1 MKTNRFIN
9 TGILPL
15 GVIVLSMI
23 FNGGR
28 NLHAQDKGK
37 KQGQPDVK
45 IDVKREFDKNGN
57 ISRYDSSYSFS
68 RSYDGSMNMDSLLES
83 LRNNFNI
90 SPFGEGDV
98 FNMPYRNHPFLHAFP
113 DQDQILPYI
122 ENDSLYQYIDPH
134 DSIYS
139 LKKPHHFF
147 YSPNF
152 SEPFNDSIF
161 DRFFNDPMS
170 GQDPFQWQDFD
181 FFRFF
186 PSDSA
191 FNFDHSFDMR
201 GMLENHRRMMEE
213 LHQFFEFDL
222 PRYPVPYD
230 SIPRNPSQQ
239 RYHRH
244 SRAMPESQEI

>member
-1 MKTNRFIN
+1 MKTNRFIR

-15 GVIVLSMI
+15 GVIVLSMF
-23 FNGGR
+23 FNVGR

-37 KQGQPDVK
+37 KQGQPDVR

-68 RSYDGSMNMDSLLES
+68 WSYDGSTDMDSLLES
-83 LRNNFNI
+83 LRNNFGI

-98 FNMPYRNHPFLHAFP
+98 FNMPHGNHPFLHAFP
-113 DQDQILPYI
+113 GKDTIFPDKEY
-122 ENDSLYQYIDPH
+122 DSLYQFIDPQ

-139 LKKPHHFF
+139 LKYPHHFF
-147 YSPNF
+147 YGPGF
-152 SEPFNDSIF
+152 SDPFNDSIF
-161 DRFFNDPMS
+161 NRFFNDPMS
-170 GQDPFQWQDFD
+170 GHDPFQWQDFD
-181 FFRFF
+181 FFRFL

-191 FNFDHSFDMR
+191 FNFNHSFDMR
-201 GMLENHRRMMEE
+201 SMLENHRRMMEE

-222 PRYPVPYD
+222 PRYPMPHD
-230 SIPRNPSQQ
+230 SIPLNPSQQ

-244 SRAMPESQEI
+244 SRSIPKSQEI